1 MLPIFAGIVSLLADK
16 GLELVSGAINGG
28 ADKAVDFIEEKTG
41 IKIDGKKLSDEQLAK
56 LKEFEMTHRLELE
69 KLALLNKQEDNR
81 ANEAIVSIQAS
92 EYADARDM
100 QKASLSQDDLFS
112 KRFIYYFAIFWSV
125 FAVLYLIGITFLE
138 IPKENLYQ
146 VTWLNLDN
154 YLLKLL
160 KMENKNKIIDATYNS
175 KGKKISIKNK
185 FIQFLKSDKNFP
197 DDSFL
202 LNYHYVDKG
211 GIISFLQTVTE
222 YTNIK
227 KENESIKDKLSYFSW
242 IKNKDDEKEMF
253 EQFFKYL
260 EDRNIIEKENINN
273 TDKYKVLNS
282 ISYYISIVESVE
294 KGDEN
299 D

>member
-1 MLPIFAGIVSLLADK
+1 MDIAKAFEILSQGKIISANSSEYVELVNMLLIDSFFNELKELLDTIGYRLIGEDGYFYLAKKSKLSNSEQQIFIQKNRELIIAISLLR
-16 GLELVSGAINGG
+16 
-28 ADKAVDFIEEKTG
+28 
-41 IKIDGKKLSDEQLAK
+41 QLYP
-56 LKEFEMTHRLELE
+56 RL
-69 KLALLNKQEDNR
+69 
-81 ANEAIVSIQAS
+81 
-92 EYADARDM
+92 
-100 QKASLSQDDLFS
+100 
-112 KRFIYYFAIFWSV
+112 
-125 FAVLYLIGITFLE
+125 
-138 IPKENLYQ
+138 
-146 VTWLNLDN
+146 
-154 YLLKLL
+154 
-160 KMENKNKIIDATYNS
+160 
-175 KGKKISIKNK
+175 
-185 FIQFLKSDKNFP
+185 
-197 DDSFL
+197 
-202 LNYHYVDKG
+202 DKG

-294 KGDEN
+294 KEDEN

>member
-1 MLPIFAGIVSLLADK
+1 MKIYKGGKMDIAKAFEILSQGKIISANSSEYVELVNMLLIDSFFNELKELLDTIGYRLIGEDGYFYLAKKSKLSNSEQQIFIQKNRELIIAISLLR
-16 GLELVSGAINGG
+16 
-28 ADKAVDFIEEKTG
+28 
-41 IKIDGKKLSDEQLAK
+41 QLYP
-56 LKEFEMTHRLELE
+56 R
-69 KLALLNKQEDNR
+69 
-81 ANEAIVSIQAS
+81 
-92 EYADARDM
+92 
-100 QKASLSQDDLFS
+100 
-112 KRFIYYFAIFWSV
+112 
-125 FAVLYLIGITFLE
+125 
-138 IPKENLYQ
+138 
-146 VTWLNLDN
+146 
-154 YLLKLL
+154 
-160 KMENKNKIIDATYNS
+160 
-175 KGKKISIKNK
+175 
-185 FIQFLKSDKNFP
+185 
-197 DDSFL
+197 
-202 LNYHYVDKG
+202 VDKG

>member
-1 MLPIFAGIVSLLADK
+1 MR
-16 GLELVSGAINGG
+16 
-28 ADKAVDFIEEKTG
+28 
-41 IKIDGKKLSDEQLAK
+41 QLYP
-56 LKEFEMTHRLELE
+56 RL
-69 KLALLNKQEDNR
+69 
-81 ANEAIVSIQAS
+81 
-92 EYADARDM
+92 
-100 QKASLSQDDLFS
+100 
-112 KRFIYYFAIFWSV
+112 
-125 FAVLYLIGITFLE
+125 
-138 IPKENLYQ
+138 
-146 VTWLNLDN
+146 
-154 YLLKLL
+154 
-160 KMENKNKIIDATYNS
+160 
-175 KGKKISIKNK
+175 
-185 FIQFLKSDKNFP
+185 
-197 DDSFL
+197 
-202 LNYHYVDKG
+202 DKG